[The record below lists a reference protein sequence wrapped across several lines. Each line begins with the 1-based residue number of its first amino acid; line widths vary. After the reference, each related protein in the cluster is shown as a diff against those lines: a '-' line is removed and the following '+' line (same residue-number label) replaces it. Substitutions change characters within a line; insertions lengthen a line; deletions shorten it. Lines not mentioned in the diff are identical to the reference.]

1 MKYLPSTWINP
12 NWIPKRFPLAKIPY
26 TPNFETIGEA
36 YTNWQAQRPKV
47 SPQQA
52 KSILIDNLFKNTE
65 DKIDDLSKALNAT
78 KVKPLNPVLKGA
90 GSIGGWTTAGTL
102 GLGGGIANALRSEEY
117 KNADL
122 TQNEKDVL
130 SGYAN
135 RAAWGYPLGTILG
148 GALGGLVAGPAGIP
162 IGAGLGATGIS
173 GVDWLNK
180 AILRA
185 KGYPVDIIDN
195 PQDYVIP
202 ESVTTPKKETAKE
215 TISEPPSILPESR
228 RALNIPEPASSTQGP
243 SSSVERYILDNANPN
258 VVYTPDGTPI
268 PLSNATL
275 DYNNTSTGQ
284 PVDNTSTTTQTN
296 PALLS
301 PSPSSNNTSTE
312 MLTTLMMLAGGGKR
326 PSFSLG
332 GNVMGGAAPF
342 SYNDYL
348 TPVEQNM
355 LNSIQSSQLANPD
368 ELRRLVN
375 DYYNAQDLQ
384 NRTTAYRQ
392 QLGYKGEVPRNTTEL
407 ERLLGENKF
416 AQELLTAQNT
426 LYDNVMKR
434 ADAMRMA
441 QQYGIPYSV
450 AANSM
455 NSVMQYLI
463 NPYITAQLKRENMPY
478 ETLQKMIETV
488 TTGEQNRQ
496 TETTK
501 GEQNRETIDR
511 LWGMYRVPTE
521 MATLASQERRTA
533 DTNQTRRQ
541 LGYNQALIAEANMRN
556 QRYLQQ
562 IGLPVDM
569 ARAVASSLAYTIPNS
584 QQYNQI
590 MNMLNMLTGMDM
602 MSLGANLVPTGTSSS
617 LADDTYDWIE

>member
-1 MKYLPSTWINP
+1 MQNYAMMFLRRGKNP
-12 NWIPKRFPLAKIPY
+12 RNFTNDAMRFLNQRVVQPTVDAVDAAKNVILDDLTANRPKTIEEVADTIVDTGKKATKAGSKLKNLAK
-26 TPNFETIGEA
+26 TA
-36 YTNWQAQRPKV
+36 
-47 SPQQA
+47 
-52 KSILIDNLFKNTE
+52 
-65 DKIDDLSKALNAT
+65 
-78 KVKPLNPVLKGA
+78 GA
-90 GSIGGWTTAGTL
+90 IGGWTTAGAL
-102 GLGGGIANALRSEEY
+102 GLGGSLANAQRAKAYQE
-117 KNADL
+117 ADL

-135 RAAWGYPLGTILG
+135 RAAWSYPLGTILG

-173 GVDWLNK
+173 GVDWINK

-202 ESVTTPKKETAKE
+202 ENVTAKKETAKE
-215 TISEPPSILPESR
+215 TINEPPSILPESR
-228 RALNIPEPASSTQGP
+228 RALGIPEPAYSTQGP
-243 SSSVERYILDNANPN
+243 SSSVEEYIIDNANPN
-258 VVYTPDGTPI
+258 VVYASDGTPI
-268 PLSNATL
+268 PLSGATL
-275 DYNNTSTGQ
+275 DYNNIPTGQ
-284 PVDNTSTTTQTN
+284 PVDNISTTTQTN

-301 PSPSSNNTSTE
+301 PSPSSNNTSTD
-312 MLTTLMMLAGGGKR
+312 MLATLMALAGRGNR

-348 TPVEQNM
+348 TPMEQNM
-355 LNSIQSSQLANPD
+355 LNSIQSSQLSNPD

-392 QLGYKGEVPRNTTEL
+392 QLGYKGDVPRDTTEL

-416 AQELLTAQNT
+416 AQELLAAQNT

-455 NSVMQYLI
+455 NSVLQYLI
-463 NPYITAQLKRENMPY
+463 NPYITAQLKRENLPY

-496 TETTK
+496 TEATK
-501 GEQNRETIDR
+501 GQQNRETIDR
-511 LWGMYRVPTE
+511 LWGVYRTPIE
-521 MATLASQERRTA
+521 MATLDSLEKRTS
-533 DTNQTRRQ
+533 DTNKTRRQ

-569 ARAVASSLAYTIPNS
+569 AKAYASVLSNTIAGS

-602 MSLGANLVPTGTSSS
+602 MSLGSNLVPTGASPSGMV
-617 LADDTYDWIE
+617 DDTYDWIE

>member
-1 MKYLPSTWINP
+1 MMFLRRGRNP
-12 NWIPKRFPLAKIPY
+12 RSFTNKAMEFLNQRVVQPTVDAVDAAKNVILDDLTANRPKTIEEVADTIVDTGKKATKAGSKLNNLAK
-26 TPNFETIGEA
+26 T
-36 YTNWQAQRPKV
+36 
-47 SPQQA
+47 
-52 KSILIDNLFKNTE
+52 
-65 DKIDDLSKALNAT
+65 
-78 KVKPLNPVLKGA
+78 A

-135 RAAWGYPLGTILG
+135 RAAWGYPLGAILG

-173 GVDWLNK
+173 GVDWINK

-202 ESVTTPKKETAKE
+202 ENVTPKKETTKE
-215 TISEPPSILPESR
+215 TVKEPPSILPESR
-228 RALNIPEPASSTQGP
+228 RALGIPEPTSSAKGP
-243 SSSVERYILDNANPN
+243 SSSVEEYILDNANPN
-258 VVYTPDGTPI
+258 VAYAADGTPI
-268 PLSNATL
+268 PLNEATL

-312 MLTTLMMLAGGGKR
+312 MLATLMLLAGGGTR

-342 SYNDYL
+342 SYSDYL
-348 TPVEQNM
+348 TPIERNM
-355 LNSIQSSQLANPD
+355 LDSIQSTQLSNPD

-392 QLGYKGEVPRNTTEL
+392 QLGYKGDVPRNTTEL

-416 AQELLTAQNT
+416 AQELLAAQNT

-455 NSVMQYLI
+455 NSVLQYLI

-496 TETTK
+496 TEATK

-511 LWGMYRVPTE
+511 LWGAYRTPIE
-521 MATLASQERRTA
+521 MATLDSLEKRTS
-533 DTNQTRRQ
+533 DTNKTRRQ
-541 LGYNQALIAEANMRN
+541 LGYNQALIAEANMKN

-562 IGLPVDM
+562 IGLPIDM
-569 ARAVASSLAYTIPNS
+569 AKAVASSLAYTIPNS

-602 MSLGANLVPTGTSSS
+602 MSLGSNLIPTGTSSS
-617 LADDTYDWIE
+617 GMVDDTYDWIE

>member
-1 MKYLPSTWINP
+1 MKNFPSTWINP

-36 YTNWQAQRPKV
+36 YTNWQATRPKV
-47 SPQQA
+47 SPQQV
-52 KSILIDNLFKNTE
+52 KSILIDNLFNNAG
-65 DKIDDLSKALNAT
+65 DKIDDLGKSLNAT

-90 GSIGGWTTAGTL
+90 SALGALYGIGAGIANYDREKEYLKNQELTEEDRKFL
-102 GLGGGIANALRSEEY
+102 AKQAMRTGRAYIGNTIVGGIAGGL
-117 KNADL
+117 
-122 TQNEKDVL
+122 
-130 SGYAN
+130 
-135 RAAWGYPLGTILG
+135 LG
-148 GALGGLVAGPAGIP
+148 GPSGILPGAALGSLITSGADSLSKFIMDKKGIP
-162 IGAGLGATGIS
+162 Y
-173 GVDWLNK
+173 
-180 AILRA
+180 R
-185 KGYPVDIIDN
+185 IIDG
-195 PQDYVIP
+195 DGVP
-202 ESVTTPKKETAKE
+202 EGYNQEAKKETAKE
-215 TISEPPSILPESR
+215 TVKEPPSILPESR
-228 RALNIPEPASSTQGP
+228 RALGIPEPTSSAKGP
-243 SSSVERYILDNANPN
+243 SSSVEEYILDNANPN
-258 VVYTPDGTPI
+258 VVYAPDGTPI
-268 PLSNATL
+268 PLNEATL
-275 DYNNTSTGQ
+275 DYNNKTNGQ

-312 MLTTLMMLAGGGKR
+312 MLATLMLLAGGGTR

-348 TPVEQNM
+348 TPIERNM
-355 LNSIQSSQLANPD
+355 LNSIQSNQLSNPD

-392 QLGYKGEVPRNTTEL
+392 QLGYKGDVPRDTTEL

-416 AQELLTAQNT
+416 AQELLAAQNT

-511 LWGMYRVPTE
+511 LWGMYRTPIE
-521 MATLASQERRTA
+521 MATLDSLEKRTA
-533 DTNQTRRQ
+533 DTNKTRRQ
-541 LGYNQALIAEANMRN
+541 LGYNQALIAEANMKN

-562 IGLPVDM
+562 IGLPLDM
-569 ARAVASSLAYTIPNS
+569 AKAVASSLAYTIPNS

-602 MSLGANLVPTGTSSS
+602 MSLGSNLIPTGTSSS
-617 LADDTYDWIE
+617 GMVDDTYDWIE

>member
-1 MKYLPSTWINP
+1 MQNYAMMFLRRGKNP
-12 NWIPKRFPLAKIPY
+12 RNFTNDAMRFLNQRVVQPTVDAVDAAKNVILDDL
-26 TPNFETIGEA
+26 TAN
-36 YTNWQAQRPKV
+36 RPKTIEEV
-47 SPQQA
+47 ADTIVDTGKKA
-52 KSILIDNLFKNTE
+52 K
-65 DKIDDLSKALNAT
+65 
-78 KVKPLNPVLKGA
+78 A
-90 GSIGGWTTAGTL
+90 GSKLKNLAQTAGKIGGWTTAGAL
-102 GLGGGIANALRSEEY
+102 GLGGGIANALRSEDY

-202 ESVTTPKKETAKE
+202 ESVTNKKETTKE

-228 RALNIPEPASSTQGP
+228 RALNIPEPASSAQGP
-243 SSSVERYILDNANPN
+243 SSSVEQYILDNANPN
-258 VVYTPDGTPI
+258 VVYTSDGTPI
-268 PLSNATL
+268 PLGDTAS
-275 DYNNTSTGQ
+275 DYNNASTGQ
-284 PVDNTSTTTQTN
+284 PVDNISTTTQTN

-301 PSPSSNNTSTE
+301 PSPSSNNTSTD
-312 MLTTLMMLAGGGKR
+312 MLATLMMLAGGGNR
-326 PSFSLG
+326 PSFSLS

-384 NRTTAYRQ
+384 NRATAYRQ
-392 QLGYKGEVPRNTTEL
+392 QLGYKGDVPRDTTEL

-434 ADAMRMA
+434 ADAMRIA

-463 NPYITAQLKRENMPY
+463 NPYITAQLKRENLPY

-496 TETTK
+496 TEATK
-501 GEQNRETIDR
+501 GQQNRETIDR
-511 LWGMYRVPTE
+511 LWGLYRTPIE

-602 MSLGANLVPTGTSSS
+602 MSLGSNLVPTGTPSS

>member
-1 MKYLPSTWINP
+1 MMFLRRGKNP
-12 NWIPKRFPLAKIPY
+12 RNFTNDAMRFLNQRVVQPTVDAVDAAKNVILDDLTANRPKTIEEVADTIVDTGKKTKAGSKLKNLAK
-26 TPNFETIGEA
+26 T
-36 YTNWQAQRPKV
+36 
-47 SPQQA
+47 
-52 KSILIDNLFKNTE
+52 
-65 DKIDDLSKALNAT
+65 
-78 KVKPLNPVLKGA
+78 A
-90 GSIGGWTTAGTL
+90 GSIGGWTTAGAL
-102 GLGGGIANALRSEEY
+102 GLGGGIANALRSEDY

-202 ESVTTPKKETAKE
+202 EGVTNKKETTKE

-228 RALNIPEPASSTQGP
+228 RALNIPEPASSAQGP
-243 SSSVERYILDNANPN
+243 SSSVEQYILDNANPN
-258 VVYTPDGTPI
+258 VVYTSDGTPI
-268 PLSNATL
+268 PLGGTTS

-284 PVDNTSTTTQTN
+284 PVDNISTTTQTN

-312 MLTTLMMLAGGGKR
+312 MLATLMMLAGGGNR
-326 PSFSLG
+326 PSFSLS

-375 DYYNAQDLQ
+375 DYYNSQDLQ

-392 QLGYKGEVPRNTTEL
+392 QLGYKGEVPRDTTEL

-434 ADAMRMA
+434 ADAMRLA

-463 NPYITAQLKRENMPY
+463 NPYITAQLKRENLPY

-488 TTGEQNRQ
+488 TTGEQDRQ
-496 TETTK
+496 TEATK
-501 GEQNRETIDR
+501 GQQNRETIDR
-511 LWGMYRVPTE
+511 LWGLYRTPIE

-569 ARAVASSLAYTIPNS
+569 AKAYASVLSNTIAGS

-602 MSLGANLVPTGTSSS
+602 MSLGSNLVPTGTPSS

>member
-1 MKYLPSTWINP
+1 MQNYAMMFLRRGRNSRSFTNQAMNFLNQRFVQPTVDAVDAAKNVILDDLTANR
-12 NWIPKRFPLAKIPY
+12 PKTIEEVADTIVDTGKKATKAGSRLKNLAK
-26 TPNFETIGEA
+26 T
-36 YTNWQAQRPKV
+36 
-47 SPQQA
+47 
-52 KSILIDNLFKNTE
+52 
-65 DKIDDLSKALNAT
+65 
-78 KVKPLNPVLKGA
+78 A
-90 GSIGGWTTAGTL
+90 GTWGGWTTAGAL
-102 GLGGGIANALRSEEY
+102 GLGGGIANALRSEDY

-173 GVDWLNK
+173 GVDLINK

-202 ESVTTPKKETAKE
+202 ENVTTPKKETAKE
-215 TISEPPSILPESR
+215 TTKEPPSILPESR
-228 RALNIPEPASSTQGP
+228 RALNIPEPTSSVQGP
-243 SSSVERYILDNANPN
+243 SSSVEQYILDNANPN
-258 VVYTPDGTPI
+258 VVYASDGTPI
-268 PLSNATL
+268 PLSGATL
-275 DYNNTSTGQ
+275 DYNNIPTGQ

-312 MLTTLMMLAGGGKR
+312 MLATLMALTGGGNR

-348 TPVEQNM
+348 TPMEQNM
-355 LNSIQSSQLANPD
+355 LNSIQSSQLSNPD

-384 NRTTAYRQ
+384 NRTIAYRQ
-392 QLGYKGEVPRNTTEL
+392 QLGYKGDVPRDTTEL

-463 NPYITAQLKRENMPY
+463 NPYIAAQLKRENLPY

-496 TETTK
+496 TEATK
-501 GEQNRETIDR
+501 GQQNRETIDR
-511 LWGMYRVPTE
+511 LWGLYRTPIE
-521 MATLASQERRTA
+521 MATLASLEKRTA
-533 DTNQTRRQ
+533 DTNKTRRQ
-541 LGYNQALIAEANMRN
+541 LGYNQALIAEANMKN

-602 MSLGANLVPTGTSSS
+602 MSLGANLVPTGTSASGM
-617 LADDTYDWIE
+617 ADDTYDWIE